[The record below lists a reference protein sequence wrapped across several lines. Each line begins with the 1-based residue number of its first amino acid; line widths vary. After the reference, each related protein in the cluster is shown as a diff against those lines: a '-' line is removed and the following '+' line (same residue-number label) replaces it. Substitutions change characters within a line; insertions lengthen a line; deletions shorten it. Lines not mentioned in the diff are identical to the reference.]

1 MFIHWVIDLTP
12 RVWTSQKKKP
22 GHVQFQIF
30 VATREVVRT
39 GNSVL
44 WVMTVVMLRSRAH
57 LARSFLYSST

>member
-1 MFIHWVIDLTP
+1 MYEQV
-12 RVWTSQKKKP
+12 KKEIP